1 MNDNGKLTYLLKLTF
16 GTLLVTVGVYFFKF
30 PNHFSTGGVSG
41 ISVVLGEVLPH
52 MTPGAIQ
59 LLLNAALLLIGFRA
73 MGGRFG
79 LATAYASL
87 LMSGVTFVLE
97 RVYPMPAPFT
107 SQPLLEL
114 VFAVMLPAFGS
125 AILFNMNASTGGTDI
140 VAVLLKKYTRMDIGR
155 ALLLTD
161 VLVVVASAAVFGMET
176 GLFSL
181 LGLGMKSLMVDS
193 VIENINL
200 CKFFTIM
207 TEHPDP
213 ICRFIVNELNRGAT
227 TYDGEG
233 AFTHKKRKIIVTV
246 VTRGQAIRLRQHVK
260 AIDPHAFML
269 ITNTSEIIGKGVRAE
284 N

>member
-1 MNDNGKLTYLLKLTF
+1 
-16 GTLLVTVGVYFFKF
+16 
-30 PNHFSTGGVSG
+30 
-41 ISVVLGEVLPH
+41 

-114 VFAVMLPAFGS
+114 IFAVMLPAFGS

-140 VAVLLKKYTRMDIGR
+140 VAMLLKKYTRMDIGR

-181 LGLGMKSLMVDS
+181 LGPGHEVADGGQRHRKHQPVQVLHDHDGASPTRSAASSSTSSTAARRPTTARARSRTKSARS
-193 VIENINL
+193 
-200 CKFFTIM
+200 
-207 TEHPDP
+207 
-213 ICRFIVNELNRGAT
+213 
-227 TYDGEG
+227 
-233 AFTHKKRKIIVTV
+233 
-246 VTRGQAIRLRQHVK
+246 
-260 AIDPHAFML
+260 
-269 ITNTSEIIGKGVRAE
+269 S
-284 N
+284 